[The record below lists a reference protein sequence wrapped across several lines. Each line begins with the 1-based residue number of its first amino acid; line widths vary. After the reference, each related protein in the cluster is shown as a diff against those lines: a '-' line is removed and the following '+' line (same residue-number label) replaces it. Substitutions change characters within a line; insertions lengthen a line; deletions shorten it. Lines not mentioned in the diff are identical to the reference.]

1 MKSLLQL
8 TFSNSII
15 DEKIDFKWKTFSS
28 LEFWDKNW
36 TKYYLSHNLSLFW
49 QKKSPWGT
57 QFWLWYHF
65 KLVHKW
71 NKPFNCR
78 KCALTLSHMGYF
90 PTHSTWQGVVI
101 TPSKDILTL
110 ISEFLFLW
118 SLCGQV
124 VTALGYSWTG
134 FLGPGSNPGEI
145 VVFSLHNI

>member
-1 MKSLLQL
+1 MNKVLFITQPLIIL
-8 TFSNSII
+8 T
-15 DEKIDFKWKTFSS
+15 KR
-28 LEFWDKNW
+28 
-36 TKYYLSHNLSLFW
+36 
-49 QKKSPWGT
+49 SPWGT

-65 KLVHKW
+65 KSVHEW

-110 ISEFLFLW
+110 ISEHLFLW

-124 VTALGYSWTG
+124 VTALDYIWTG
-134 FLGPGSNPGEI
+134 FFRSWFESGRNRRFFIIQPI
-145 VVFSLHNI
+145 VFCTNSFSTCSQLSFEV